1 MLSYLRGQ
9 VLAKNNNYLVLVV
22 NSVGYQIFV
31 GENILNS
38 VKVGDEQEFYL
49 SHQVREDASDLYGFR
64 NLQELELFGLLLSV
78 SGVGPKSALGVMSI
92 ATADDI
98 KEAVIRDDAT
108 LLTKVAGIGKK
119 TAERV
124 VLELKN
130 KIGKIVGGNTLNA
143 GDVMSSGFGDE
154 LDALMSLGYALPEA
168 RLALNNLDSTLV
180 DSGERVK
187 AALKK
192 LSKRLK

>member
-1 MLSYLRGQ
+1 MLAYLHGRI
-9 VLAKNNNYLVLVV
+9 LAKSNNYLILEV

-31 GENILNS
+31 GEAFLS
-38 VKVGDEQEFYL
+38 SLKVGAEQEFYL

-64 NLQELELFGLLLSV
+64 NLSELELFQLLLSV
-78 SGVGPKSALGVMSI
+78 SGVGPKSALGVLSI
-92 ATADDI
+92 ASADDI
-98 KEAVIRDDAT
+98 REAVIRGDAA

-130 KIGKIVGGNTLNA
+130 KIAKNMDGAILGASLPVGL
-143 GDVMSSGFGDE
+143 SDE
-154 LDALMSLGYALPEA
+154 LDALMSLGYSLPDA
-168 RLALNNLDSTLV
+168 RAALNDLDSSLN

-192 LSKRLK
+192 LSRKI

>member
-1 MLSYLRGQ
+1 MLAYLHGRI
-9 VLAKNNNYLVLVV
+9 LAKSNNYLILEV
-22 NSVGYQIFV
+22 NNVGYQIFV
-31 GENILNS
+31 GEAFLS
-38 VKVGDEQEFYL
+38 SLKVGEEQEFYL

-64 NLQELELFGLLLSV
+64 NLPELELFQLLLSV
-78 SGVGPKSALGVMSI
+78 SGVGPKSALGVLSI
-92 ATADDI
+92 ASADDI
-98 KEAVIRDDAT
+98 REAVIRGDAA

-130 KIGKIVGGNTLNA
+130 KIAKNINGAILGATLPVGL
-143 GDVMSSGFGDE
+143 SDE
-154 LDALMSLGYALPEA
+154 LDALMSLGYSLPDA
-168 RLALNNLDSTLV
+168 RAALNDLDSSLN

-192 LSKRLK
+192 LARKS